1 MNWILVFI
9 GGGLGSLSRYFIS
22 VKLPYQGGIPWATL
36 LSNLLASAVLG
47 VILLVGKTDQKPEW
61 LIPFL
66 GIGFCGGFSTFST
79 FSAESIQLLQQG
91 NYLLFGLN
99 LGLSLLGCL
108 GVLYLL
114 SFPFK

>member
-47 VILLVGKTDQKPEW
+47 VILLVVKTDQKPEW
-61 LIPFL
+61 LIPFF